1 MKYFTTNITL
11 FVDPF
16 YAENAIDA
24 ERIINEY
31 IDVVADIA
39 PASLTWSSCDWDT
52 PEEWTYDNNK

>member
-16 YAENAIDA
+16 LAENEHDA

-31 IDVVADIA
+31 IDVIAEIA
-39 PASLTWSSCDWDT
+39 PASLTWPSCDWT
-52 PEEWTYDNNK
+52 PPEEWQEVSA